1 MLTQIATILGEI
13 AVACELLLGAALL
26 LLWVAIEVVGYCGL
40 ALAIVRS
47 QRWLTL
53 AAPRTKPAKDIKW
66 GATVRAAG
74 MRRVRVAN

>member
-1 MLTQIATILGEI
+1 MLTQISTVVGEA
-13 AVACELLLGAALL
+13 AVVCELLLGAALL

-40 ALAIVRS
+40 AVAFLRS

-53 AAPRTKPAKDIKW
+53 ASTTRPARDIKW

-74 MRRVRVAN
+74 MRRVRVAQ